1 MSKVIIVTGA
11 SSGIGKSIAKLLSSN
26 GFKVYGTCREPKKY
40 NISDFNLLKCDIN
53 NIDQI
58 KDFINYVINKESRID
73 VLINNAGIGITGPL
87 EETSQ
92 DDMKKAFQ
100 TNFFGPI
107 EMIKKC
113 IPIMR
118 DKNDGLIINITSVLG
133 YFGIPYRGIYCAT
146 KSSMEIIGEVL
157 SMELKK
163 FNIRVVN
170 IAPGDFK
177 TDIISRRI
185 DSTENN
191 SSIYKTDYSKNIE
204 SANKHVQNAQS
215 PEIVSKLILKIINS
229 NNTKIHYKIGS
240 FIQKFSI
247 VLKKILPDKLFEKI
261 LMYYSKN

>member
-1 MSKVIIVTGA
+1 MSKIIIVTGA
-11 SSGIGKSIAKLLSSN
+11 SSGIGNSVAKLLSSS
-26 GFKVYGTCREPKKY
+26 GFKVYGTCRNPNKY

-53 NIDQI
+53 DIDQI
-58 KDFINYVINKESRID
+58 KDFINYIIKKEGRID

-100 TNFFGPI
+100 TNFFGPV
-107 EMIKKC
+107 EMIKRC

-118 DKNDGLIINITSVLG
+118 EKNDGLIINITSVLG

-146 KSSMEIIGEVL
+146 KSSMEIIGEVF

-185 DSTENN
+185 DSRENN
-191 SSIYKTDYSKNIE
+191 SSIYKKDYLKSIK
-204 SANKHVQNAQS
+204 SANKHVKNAKS
-215 PEIVSKLILKIINS
+215 PDIISKLILNIINS
-229 NNTKIHYKIGS
+229 KNTKIHYKIGS

-247 VLKKILPDKLFEKI
+247 VLKRILPDKLFEKI
-261 LMYYSKN
+261 LLYYSKN

>member
-1 MSKVIIVTGA
+1 MSKIIIVTGA
-11 SSGIGKSIAKLLSSN
+11 SSGIGNSVAKLLSSS
-26 GFKVYGTCREPKKY
+26 GFKVYGTCRNPNKY

-53 NIDQI
+53 DIDQI
-58 KDFINYVINKESRID
+58 KDFINYIIKKEGRID

-100 TNFFGPI
+100 TNFFGPV
-107 EMIKKC
+107 EMIKRC

-118 DKNDGLIINITSVLG
+118 KKNDGLIINITSVLG

-146 KSSMEIIGEVL
+146 KSSMEIIGEVF

-177 TDIISRRI
+177 TNIISRRI
-185 DSTENN
+185 DSRENN
-191 SSIYKTDYSKNIE
+191 SSIYKKDYLKSIK
-204 SANKHVQNAQS
+204 SANKHVKNAKS
-215 PEIVSKLILKIINS
+215 PDIISKLILNIINS
-229 NNTKIHYKIGS
+229 KNTKIHYKIGS

-247 VLKKILPDKLFEKI
+247 VLKRILPDKLFEKI
-261 LMYYSKN
+261 LLYYSKN